1 MDRILNGADAEA
13 PWPWI
18 VRIGIKSK
26 DLHYCA
32 GTLISDRYVL
42 TAEHCFSHITEMNP
56 NDTTDLLRDTFLTFG
71 DFEEGSKTFEVTPKK
86 IFFRANRYEKNGLI
100 TNDLEPDLALLQIP
114 SLKKRKMRNSV
125 VKAACLPD
133 QPVAPGTRCWVAGW
147 GYTSREDLMS
157 QDFSKLPQKLQEAP
171 MHKLSAEYCRDHS
184 ELNIIEKK
192 R

>member
-1 MDRILNGADAEA
+1 MNGADAEA

-56 NDTTDLLRDTFLTFG
+56 DDTTDLLDNTFLTFG
-71 DFEEGSKTFEVTPKK
+71 DFQDDSETFEVKPKK

-100 TNDLEPDLALLQIP
+100 TNKLEPDLALLQIP
-114 SLKKRKMRNSV
+114 SLNELDIGKSV
-125 VKAACLPD
+125 VKAACLPET
-133 QPVAPGTRCWVAGW
+133 PVPHGTRCWVAGW
-147 GYTSREDLMS
+147 GYTSTEDLMS
-157 QDFSKLPQKLQEAP
+157 GDFSKLPEKLQEAP
-171 MHKLSAEYCRDHS
+171 MHKLSAEYCRNYSD
-184 ELNIIEKK
+184 LNIVKHK